1 MINYYYYEVESSI
14 FLSFSLSYVPLE
26 YIHKIKEVTTTLI
39 SVMTFQLEFIG
50 KKLAQRDANENSIES

>member
-1 MINYYYYEVESSI
+1 MINYYYYKVESLF
-14 FLSFSLSYVPLE
+14 FLSFSYVLLE